1 LGGESTKDQ
10 PASFL
15 LGVRSA
21 THMMEII
28 IDLRGSLTSGIA
40 AAQ

>member
-1 LGGESTKDQ
+1 MSTKDQ

-15 LGVRSA
+15 LGMRAA

-28 IDLRGSLTSGIA
+28 IDLHDSLTSAIA
-40 AAQ
+40 NAQ